1 MTAKKI
7 RDLFDGTLEN
17 KEVEIRGWIYR
28 TRESGGI
35 VFSTIRDSTGIIQ
48 VTTIKDQTDE
58 ASFMDAQKASIE
70 SSVIVKGILVKDK
83 RAPDGFEI
91 RTKSFKIIGPSEQYP
106 ITKDFDEEYLLDMRH
121 LWLRSRKMTAVL
133 KIRSTIFR
141 SLRDFLDN
149 EGYCEVQPPMF
160 TESGSEGGSTLFE
173 VPYFGKKMYL
183 TQSWQLYGE
192 TFIYSVEKA
201 YTVAPSFRA
210 EKSKTARHLTE
221 FWHAEVEAAWEHF
234 DDIIKLA
241 ENLVTYICRKVAE
254 LNAEEL
260 KILGQSKEKLLS
272 ITAPFPRITYTE
284 ALRILKEHDLII
296 EFGNDLGQTEE
307 REIGKYFEKPIFIT
321 HYPKEIMAFYK
332 LKDPENPNFCLNF
345 NLIVPEVGEM
355 IDGSERES
363 SIEEILKSLSS
374 KNIDPKTNQWYLDS
388 RRYGSIPHSGFGL
401 GLDRLV
407 MWICGLSS
415 IKDAIAFPRTMT
427 RTRP

>member
-1 MTAKKI
+1 MITKKI

-48 VTTIKDQTDE
+48 VTTINDQTDE
-58 ASFMDAQKASIE
+58 ASFLDAQKASIE

-83 RAPDGFEI
+83 RAPGGFEI

-183 TQSWQLYGE
+183 TQSWQVYGE

-234 DDIIKLA
+234 DDIIKLS
-241 ENLVTYICRKVAE
+241 ENLITYICRKVAE
-254 LNAEEL
+254 LNSEEL
-260 KILGQSKEKLLS
+260 KILGQSTEKLLS
-272 ITAPFPRITYTE
+272 LTPPFPRITYNE
-284 ALRILKEHDLII
+284 ALRILKEHGFIV

-321 HYPKEIMAFYK
+321 HYPKDIMAFYK

-345 NLIVPEVGEM
+345 NLIVPEVGEI

-374 KNIDPKTNQWYLDS
+374 KNIDPQAYQWYLDS
-388 RRYGSIPHSGFGL
+388 RRYGSVPHSGFGL